1 LPITLDKEGRQN
13 CEYVPVKAKMGYSAG
28 YKDPEY
34 IASLPKYNI
43 PSLPGHGT
51 YRTFQA
57 AGDSMFPIPDKAEV
71 TGEYIENWLEIK
83 SDTPCV
89 VVLNGSNEF
98 VFKLITSNKKDK
110 SFLLKSLNPAYEPY
124 TVAADEVLEIWK
136 FKKLHLDEIPDP
148 LTDEP
153 EWKRMFSELK
163 QEIRSLKK

>member
-1 LPITLDKEGRQN
+1 
-13 CEYVPVKAKMGYSAG
+13 
-28 YKDPEY
+28 
-34 IASLPKYNI
+34 
-43 PSLPGHGT
+43 
-51 YRTFQA
+51 
-57 AGDSMFPIPDKAEV
+57 
-71 TGEYIENWLEIK
+71 
-83 SDTPCV
+83 
-89 VVLNGSNEF
+89 VLNGSNEF